1 MISTMPNQHVTLSP
15 DEEKKFQFW
24 YKTWARKSNI
34 NPNPDDPLHYYD
46 YRAAYKAGI
55 KPQIDPTD
63 KKYHWDSRFK
73 DDEHPNRFVNG
84 EDTKTGEPESTE
96 DYYKK
101 YTEDFQKWNK
111 LPTKGKSWINYLP
124 EEIVKGSP
132 FIQKMM
138 AISGSPTAQAVGRAY
153 QPVQENISPEK
164 IVSGLG
170 NQVRSFTEGIAGT
183 LTPQKIGE
191 MLKQNEQEKD
201 NVRTFLDIVESGGTV
216 PMPPKEENVGI
227 IKKAGEIVGGLGRF
241 AKESVSYIPELLA
254 DFTSNPLKTI
264 EERPLDILFMV
275 EGSAGPRLRAK
286 ARAIKTKLSAK
297 GFEAVKPE
305 IENIVKEF
313 QGEYAPEA
321 ETGMTY
327 GPGGE
332 QIGRNVPIPPTYKAT
347 PPSVVEGAEGTLGP
361 VRPRTL
367 TEIQSRKVPGLTTE
381 QTGEGGWSP
390 EALSRQKGYAYSIY
404 DTKTG
409 KIRPLPGVDAID
421 YQPKSFEIKIQ
432 ENKITGKKEV
442 IDQGTG
448 AQGRRVPGL
457 TIEQR
462 PQITPSTQEM
472 YAEPLP
478 GSEEWMAEALKN
490 AKPREGFES
499 AIPVEGKLGRTVEQ
513 PSPPIEK
520 TPMLT
525 RDKNYARPI
534 PGALITVVDDAGR
547 PILNSKGQPMSISEY
562 GRLKRTQQNIKTAED
577 LVVATT
583 GARMKEPGRTTPSSE
598 PTLPLT
604 KEQLISKELEKQI
617 RKTSAKS
624 SEQEMIISQERGRR
638 MSEFETNAEK
648 NNWTGQKYAEEL
660 NKALSG
666 SIKRLQFEPIEKKF
680 LPDAIDGMFD
690 MIRTSPALTEWEHP
704 STNAGLWKILR
715 GEMPEPAQLL
725 KLQDVFGSDVVK
737 AIMDKRGF
745 WKKAVDMLY
754 DTGNI
759 PRSLMASF
767 DLSAPFRQGVLLVTK
782 PTIFFPAI
790 AKQLKY
796 FASPEAYEESI
807 AAIRARPTY
816 KSMRR
821 GDVVFTNMGKASAG
835 REETFISTLADK
847 IPGVKAS
854 NRAYSGYLN
863 QLRADY
869 FDYMF
874 NRALK
879 RFERNPDK
887 YANPEHNVLLLKAMG
902 KLVNSA
908 TGRGSIKGFE
918 KWGKP
923 LNAFF
928 FSPRLLASR
937 INFMNPAYYE
947 SLKVPGV
954 RKPGFVGKIKPDRFV
969 EAEALKLAGEGL
981 ATGSAVLGLAK
992 LAGADVD
999 LNPTHSDFAKIKI
1012 GNTRIDIMGGFAQYW
1027 RFVAGMGEYMYKEID
1042 KDILGNENQKIKR
1055 TGDAIITRFIES
1067 KSAPAAS
1074 LVWDFFKG
1082 KGYIDKDFNLPKEV
1096 IERLIPMLFMDAKDL
1111 IQENP
1116 ELAPLIIPSILGVGI
1131 DTYESKPKKKKIY

>member
-1 MISTMPNQHVTLSP
+1 MPNQHITLSP

-24 YKTWARKSNI
+24 YKTWARKANI

-46 YRAAYKAGI
+46 YRAAYKAGV

-191 MLKQNEQEKD
+191 MLKQKEQEKD
-201 NVRTFLDIVESGGTV
+201 NVRPFLDIVESGGTV

-227 IKKAGEIVGGLGRF
+227 IKKAGEIAGGLGRF

-264 EERPLDILFMV
+264 EERPLDILFMI
-275 EGSAGPRLRAK
+275 EGSAGPKLRAK

-313 QGEYAPEA
+313 QGEYSPEA

-462 PQITPSTQEM
+462 PQRTPSTQEM

-499 AIPVEGKLGRTVEQ
+499 AIPVEGKLGRTAEQ
-513 PSPPIEK
+513 PAPPVEK

-547 PILNSKGQPMSISEY
+547 PILNSKGQPMSIAEY
-562 GRLKRTQQNIKTAED
+562 TKQQRTQQNIKAAED
-577 LVVATT
+577 FIVATT
-583 GARMKEPGRTTPSSE
+583 GSRVNPPEPPVSKVPKTPAQQLVSEVSKAKPVSREQQVSYSKERGARMAAFKKR
-598 PTLPLT
+598 
-604 KEQLISKELEKQI
+604 
-617 RKTSAKS
+617 
-624 SEQEMIISQERGRR
+624 
-638 MSEFETNAEK
+638 AEEEGL
-648 NNWTGQKYAEEL
+648 TGQAWSE
-660 NKALSG
+660 ALSG
-666 SIKRLQFEPIEKKF
+666 SQSGALSKIERTPIIDNFTPE
-680 LPDAIDGMFD
+680 AIDGLVD
-690 MIRTSPALTEWEHP
+690 MARTYPYLSDFEKISVTDKK
-704 STNAGLWKILR
+704 TGGLFKLLR
-715 GEMPEPAQLL
+715 GENVQPEQLVKMQEIYGADLVRALNKNKTFAQKAMELL
-725 KLQDVFGSDVVK
+725 
-737 AIMDKRGF
+737 
-745 WKKAVDMLY
+745 Y
-754 DTGNI
+754 ETGNI

-767 DLSAPFRQGVLLVTK
+767 DLSAPFRQGVFFVTRPK
-782 PTIFFPAI
+782 QFVPAMGQMFKYFGEPGAYEKSLTEIRQRPNYPLMKKAKLSLTDVGAI
-790 AKQLKY
+790 AT
-796 FASPEAYEESI
+796 E
-807 AAIRARPTY
+807 
-816 KSMRR
+816 
-821 GDVVFTNMGKASAG
+821 
-835 REETFISTLADK
+835 REETFMSTLAEK

-854 NRAYSGYLN
+854 NRAYSGFLN
-863 QLRADY
+863 KLRADV
-869 FDYMF
+869 FDDI
-874 NRALK
+874 LK
-879 RFERNPDK
+879 KVEKTGKVNIEHDPAFLDSLGRFI
-887 YANPEHNVLLLKAMG
+887 
-902 KLVNSA
+902 NSA
-908 TGRGSIKGFE
+908 TGRGKIAGFE
-918 KWGKP
+918 KAGKA

-928 FSPRLLASR
+928 FSPRLMASR
-937 INFMNPAYYE
+937 INMLNPAYYAKLHP
-947 SLKVPGV
+947 SV
-954 RKPGFVGKIKPDRFV
+954 R
-969 EAEALKLAGEGL
+969 AEALKSVVAN
-981 ATGSAVLGLAK
+981 SAVAASVLGLAK
-992 LAGADVD
+992 LGGADVD
-999 LNPTHSDFAKIKI
+999 LNPTSSDFLKMKI
-1012 GNTRIDIMGGFAQYW
+1012 GNTRLDIMGGFSQYA
-1027 RFVAGMGEYMYKEID
+1027 RLIAGVADYTAKEIN
-1042 KDILGNENQKIKR
+1042 KDILGNSKQKI
-1055 TGDAIITRFIES
+1055 TRSGWDIVSRFFET
-1067 KSAPAAS
+1067 KEAPAIS
-1074 LVWDFFKG
+1074 IYTDFLKG
-1082 KGYIDKDFNLPKEV
+1082 KGFVTNNFNLPKEIADRLVPMV
-1096 IERLIPMLFMDAKDL
+1096 IQDTWDLFKND
-1111 IQENP
+1111 P
-1116 ELAPLIIPSILGVGI
+1116 ETLYMIVPGI
-1131 DTYESKPKKKKIY
+1131 FGIGLQTYEEKPKKKKKIY